1 MFLHVVFQ
9 TFHVRSVPITPVQLL
24 SIKYYYTYMIIAL
37 HYFLDSVVFGYPIFF
52 LLTKRFMIGIVQILD
67 YLSNGVLKIII
78 DTTRVQMYS

>member
-1 MFLHVVFQ
+1 M
-9 TFHVRSVPITPVQLL
+9 
-24 SIKYYYTYMIIAL
+24 